1 MKKLVYLLT
10 AFFAITLTSCED
22 PMEDIHN
29 EIDANTTNI
38 ITGDVA
44 FTMSDD
50 DYDFLELN
58 YGNFNNVDDAKT
70 MIPGLLSYKYPVW
83 GKSSSALVTF
93 NVYSPLRTERSLAR
107 YTVTT
112 ADYDAN
118 PDTAQYNNFDDEDQ
132 IYTFLDNKYENPSDR
147 FLVSLTYKF
156 YNGSVSTLNNGFLY
170 SNDTWNF
177 IQGFTDDEYE
187 EMGESYPNF
196 SSEEEAEEKVPT
208 YLKEKYFF
216 KNRSVGDIESIMY
229 KLYTTDVDD
238 LDGDGRTDDRTTY
251 SYVMYFAFDGTNW
264 NPYTNEIQESV
275 QFGHDGNV
283 WVPDNTI
290 KYRLTSADIALIE
303 TSFIDKYPGPAD
315 NVGYF
320 GSFDRRSGSSNYW
333 SDEMLIEAFNVVLN
347 NLSPSAEAGQKYIL
361 TYVIY
366 NGSTQDE
373 SMSVIKSADGE
384 WVKN

>member
-1 MKKLVYLLT
+1 MKKLVYLIT
-10 AFFAITLTSCED
+10 AFFAITLTGCED

-29 EIDANTTNI
+29 EIDAETTTI

-58 YGNFNNVDDAKT
+58 YGNFNNTDDAKN
-70 MIPGLLSYKYPVW
+70 MI
-83 GKSSSALVTF
+83 
-93 NVYSPLRTERSLAR
+93 
-107 YTVTT
+107 
-112 ADYDAN
+112 
-118 PDTAQYNNFDDEDQ
+118 PDTAQYNNFDDMDQ
-132 IYTFLDNKYENPSDR
+132 IYTFLDTKYENPSDR

-156 YNGSVSTLNNGFLY
+156 YDGSARTLNNGFLY
-170 SNDTWNF
+170 NNETWNF

-196 SSEEEAEEKVPT
+196 SSEEEAEEKIPT

-216 KNRSVGDIESIMY
+216 KNRSVGDIESVMY

-238 LDGDGRTDDRTTY
+238 LDGDGRKDDRTTY
-251 SYVMYFAFDGTNW
+251 SYIMYFDYDGTAW
-264 NPYTNEIQESV
+264 NPYTNEVQESV

-303 TSFIDKYPGPAD
+303 SSFIDKYPGPAD
-315 NVGYF
+315 NVGFF

-333 SDEMLIEAFNVVLN
+333 SDEMLIEAFNVVLD
-347 NLSPSAEAGQKYIL
+347 NLSPDAENDQKYIL
-361 TYVIY
+361 TYLIY

-373 SMSVIKSADGE
+373 SMGVIKADGE

>member
-1 MKKLVYLLT
+1 MKKLVYLIT
-10 AFFAITLTSCED
+10 AFFAITLTGCED

-29 EIDANTTNI
+29 EIDAKTTTI

-58 YGNFNNVDDAKT
+58 YGNFNNTDDAKN
-70 MIPGLLSYKYPVW
+70 MIPGLLSDKYPVW
-83 GKSSSALVTF
+83 GKNSSALVTF
-93 NVYSPLRTERSLAR
+93 NVYSPLRTEKSLAR
-107 YTVTT
+107 YTVTN

-118 PDTAQYNNFDDEDQ
+118 PDTAQYNNFDDMDQ
-132 IYTFLDNKYENPSDR
+132 IYTFLDTKYENPSDR

-156 YNGSVSTLNNGFLY
+156 YDGSARTLNNGFLY
-170 SNDTWNF
+170 NNETWNF

-196 SSEEEAEEKVPT
+196 SSEEEAEEKIPT

-216 KNRSVGDIESIMY
+216 KNRSVGDIESVMY

-238 LDGDGRTDDRTTY
+238 LDGDGRKDDRTTY
-251 SYVMYFAFDGTNW
+251 SYIMYFDFDGTAW
-264 NPYTNEIQESV
+264 NPYTNEVQESV

-303 TSFIDKYPGPAD
+303 SSFIDKYPGPAD
-315 NVGYF
+315 NVGFF

-333 SDEMLIEAFNVVLN
+333 SDEMLIEAFNVVLD
-347 NLSPSAEAGQKYIL
+347 NLSPDAENDQKYIL
-361 TYVIY
+361 TYLIY

-373 SMSVIKSADGE
+373 SMGVIKADGE

>member
-29 EIDANTTNI
+29 EIDAKTTTI

-70 MIPGLLSYKYPVW
+70 MIPGLLSDKYPVW

-118 PDTAQYNNFDDEDQ
+118 PDTARFNNFDDEDQ
-132 IYTFLDNKYENPSDR
+132 IYTFLDTKYENPSDR

-187 EMGESYPNF
+187 EVRVIQTF
-196 SSEEEAEEKVPT
+196 L
-208 YLKEKYFF
+208 LKKRLKRKYQPILK
-216 KNRSVGDIESIMY
+216 KNISLKIEVLVTLKALCINY
-229 KLYTTDVDD
+229 
-238 LDGDGRTDDRTTY
+238 
-251 SYVMYFAFDGTNW
+251 
-264 NPYTNEIQESV
+264 IQLMLTILMETEV
-275 QFGHDGNV
+275 QMTE
-283 WVPDNTI
+283 P
-290 KYRLTSADIALIE
+290 LTA
-303 TSFIDKYPGPAD
+303 
-315 NVGYF
+315 
-320 GSFDRRSGSSNYW
+320 
-333 SDEMLIEAFNVVLN
+333 M
-347 NLSPSAEAGQKYIL
+347 
-361 TYVIY
+361 
-366 NGSTQDE
+366 
-373 SMSVIKSADGE
+373 
-384 WVKN
+384 